1 MRRFGIGTVLV
12 LVLGFA
18 VGCEKPIEQGMP
30 SPSGANLSAADEL
43 SVEMPAE
50 KPADEAKPEEAAPA
64 TPKAEDAKPAEPKA
78 EEAKPAEAKAEEAK
92 PAEPKAEE
100 AKPAEAKEE
109 PKTSSTEKS
118 TAAKLVATS
127 LKVPTMSCPHG
138 CWPTVKETLAKQAGV
153 ASVELAKQANADA
166 IDNPVVTVKLSGKFD
181 SKAAIDALAK
191 AGFANAEVVN

>member
-50 KPADEAKPEEAAPA
+50 KPAEEAKPEEAAPA

-78 EEAKPAEAKAEEAK
+78 EEAKPAE
-92 PAEPKAEE
+92 PKAEE

-109 PKTSSTEKS
+109 PKTSSTDKS